1 MKLTDYDLRML
12 NGEFGEAKQIAM
24 QKTIDYAKVL
34 GAEELVDVDK
44 GHCIVGM
51 CDEFCRADPNFDRV
65 YSKMFLGKEVELSE
79 MSDIC
84 ASQDDICYCDAYQWE
99 FANQT
104 KELFDDNNK
113 MLDRASELGIARA
126 STCTPY
132 LTGWIPLKDEVFVTT
147 ESSNVLMCNCIFG
160 ARGNGGGQGTAFL
173 AMLTGRTPKSGYHL
187 DENRHGTH
195 VFNIKCRTDRR
206 IDWDAIGY
214 TIGELLPP
222 NTVPVLV
229 GDFKKP
235 DMIKLKSLFAT
246 MATTSGA
253 EMCHIVGLSPEART
267 LEEALGGKEPAGV
280 FDITQELIDSKV
292 KEEICCQTSGP
303 IDFVQLGCPH
313 CNLEELN
320 KLARYMKGKKVHPN
334 VKATICTNIATLQM
348 AEVGDIAKILR
359 DAGCIIMTSGCVNVT
374 YNLTKGA
381 TGAAFSSSKLVH
393 YQQTELDIPIYY
405 GTHEQCLD
413 AAIAGY
419 WEVK

>member
-1 MKLTDYDLRML
+1 M
-12 NGEFGEAKQIAM
+12 
-24 QKTIDYAKVL
+24 
-34 GAEELVDVDK
+34 
-44 GHCIVGM
+44 
-51 CDEFCRADPNFDRV
+51 
-65 YSKMFLGKEVELSE
+65 
-79 MSDIC
+79 
-84 ASQDDICYCDAYQWE
+84 
-99 FANQT
+99 
-104 KELFDDNNK
+104 
-113 MLDRASELGIARA
+113 
-126 STCTPY
+126 
-132 LTGWIPLKDEVFVTT
+132 
-147 ESSNVLMCNCIFG
+147 
-160 ARGNGGGQGTAFL
+160 
-173 AMLTGRTPKSGYHL
+173 
-187 DENRHGTH
+187 
-195 VFNIKCRTDRR
+195 
-206 IDWDAIGY
+206 
-214 TIGELLPP
+214 
-222 NTVPVLV
+222 
-229 GDFKKP
+229 
-235 DMIKLKSLFAT
+235 
-246 MATTSGA
+246 
-253 EMCHIVGLSPEART
+253 
-267 LEEALGGKEPAGV
+267 

-348 AEVGDIAKILR
+348 AEVGGIAKILR